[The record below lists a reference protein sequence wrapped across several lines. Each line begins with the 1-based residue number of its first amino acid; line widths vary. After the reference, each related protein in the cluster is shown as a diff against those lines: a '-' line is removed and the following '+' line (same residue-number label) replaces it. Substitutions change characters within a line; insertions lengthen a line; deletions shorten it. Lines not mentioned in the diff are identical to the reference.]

1 MNVNNYEC
9 PKCHNV
15 FPESNKFLHD
25 QRCTASNP
33 VPLNQSR
40 VDFIKE
46 QEKNKK
52 KEPVKHISQ
61 PNYQANKDI
70 NNNILQRKKQIKVE
84 DEEKEFTC
92 WLCGNVLKEKEKADH
107 MLCHQMQEENDSFKK
122 NNPRGYERIIDGV
135 VNSMREAKFGTA
147 LDRIGREM
155 PKEELKG
162 ILAKIEKTYEPIA
175 LLMTSENHP
184 CIIKYTRE
192 VSKVFLN
199 FYRLWWWFQFS
210 YREPFT
216 VDNEMFENELNNAK
230 IYKIM
235 TFIGLRKNKS
245 KISKEINKELREEF
259 PKIESSWTAQVNELT
274 PQGCNKGNGVER
286 YRQMMNINPDDVYVV
301 GDSGNDISMFNAFH
315 EHSYC
320 MKRGHPSARK
330 YAKHIIR
337 RVYKLEKLILRGEY
351 HE

>member
-1 MNVNNYEC
+1 MSKLLAIDLDGTLFY
-9 PKCHNV
+9 PKRITKCICKKNII
-15 FPESNKFLHD
+15 FLRKWIDAGNKLVLVTSRSTQF
-25 QRCTASNP
+25 TAKLKDEIKRP
-33 VPLNQSR
+33 
-40 VDFIKE
+40 VDFL
-46 QEKNKK
+46 NCCS
-52 KEPVKHISQ
+52 SQ
-61 PNYQANKDI
+61 IIANGELIYD
-70 NNNILQRKKQIKVE
+70 Q
-84 DEEKEFTC
+84 
-92 WLCGNVLKEKEKADH
+92 W
-107 MLCHQMQEENDSFKK
+107 M
-122 NNPRGYERIIDGV
+122 PRD
-135 VNSMREAKFGTA
+135 
-147 LDRIGREM
+147 
-155 PKEELKG
+155 ELKG

-210 YREPFT
+210 YREPYT

-235 TFIGLRKNKS
+235 TFIGIRKNKS

-259 PKIESSWTAQVNELT
+259 PEIESSWTAQVNELT

-286 YRQMMNINPDDVYVV
+286 YCQLMEINMDDVYVV
-301 GDSGNDISMFNAFH
+301 GDSGNDITMFNKFH

-320 MKRGHPSARK
+320 MRRGHPSARK
-330 YAKHIIR
+330 YAKHIIT
-337 RVYKLEKLILRGEY
+337 RVYKLEKLILRGEN